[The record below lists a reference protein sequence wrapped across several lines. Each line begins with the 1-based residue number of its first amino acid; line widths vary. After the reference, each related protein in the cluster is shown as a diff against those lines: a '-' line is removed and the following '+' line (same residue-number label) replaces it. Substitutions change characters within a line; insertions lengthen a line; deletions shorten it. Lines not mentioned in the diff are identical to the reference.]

1 MLFTIG
7 AVLGNGILAP
17 NLRHELTTP
26 LILIPELNIDF
37 SVGGAWWAM
46 LWSMFGYYEP
56 STLGYQAPSTSVL
69 APAWQWAY
77 MVVVALLLVNVLIAM
92 FVRTYCEAM
101 EDAELHWRLKR
112 AATCRR
118 YALAPLLPP
127 PLNFF
132 EALGRRRRRDSPKT
146 TRSAQQDA
154 AYKLEHAS
162 EVESRALQRLLQQQR
177 QLQREPELPFQ
188 KRQTFQKG
196 KTSEES
202 VWDALTTTRA
212 HASVGRAVPSSAVPS
227 QRRDG
232 LVKRTSLSPL
242 PSAGEPPT
250 TPPSEPAATEVLHT
264 ALDGFGGLLTESLH
278 PLISKVEQLDST
290 LHSMQVKLGM
300 LPGPVKPGQAS
311 ADPRGTRVSSYLH
324 GAHALS
330 SHAYRPPP
338 GALSIE
344 AGSFSSPT
352 HSHSHRSA
360 PAMPSAVPSTMGAV
374 LSGAV
379 SDGRNPAQRAP
390 GTALGAQLAKAPLP
404 PLPPPKSTD
413 AGPEPYPEDIL
424 QAFHKY
430 DRDKSG
436 GIDVAQLRA
445 CLESLG
451 VPCDIAEAQRLHAE
465 YDEGAMGE
473 LKVDELSQLVSD
485 VRAQQAIERRRGR
498 QLAALSS
505 LQGVRFAVEPERA
518 PQPPV
523 STAKGSD

>member
-1 MLFTIG
+1 
-7 AVLGNGILAP
+7 
-17 NLRHELTTP
+17 
-26 LILIPELNIDF
+26 
-37 SVGGAWWAM
+37 
-46 LWSMFGYYEP
+46 
-56 STLGYQAPSTSVL
+56 
-69 APAWQWAY
+69 
-77 MVVVALLLVNVLIAM
+77 
-92 FVRTYCEAM
+92 
-101 EDAELHWRLKR
+101 
-112 AATCRR
+112 
-118 YALAPLLPP
+118 
-127 PLNFF
+127 
-132 EALGRRRRRDSPKT
+132 
-146 TRSAQQDA
+146 
-154 AYKLEHAS
+154 
-162 EVESRALQRLLQQQR
+162 
-177 QLQREPELPFQ
+177 
-188 KRQTFQKG
+188 
-196 KTSEES
+196 
-202 VWDALTTTRA
+202 
-212 HASVGRAVPSSAVPS
+212 
-227 QRRDG
+227 
-232 LVKRTSLSPL
+232 
-242 PSAGEPPT
+242 
-250 TPPSEPAATEVLHT
+250 VLHT

-344 AGSFSSPT
+344 AGSFSSHT
-352 HSHSHRSA
+352 QSQSHRTA